1 LKRLKTA
8 TASREP
14 GDAAC
19 GMETSSD
26 LQAEYGTGVDVV
38 KFILPEQFSQ
48 PIAFVVD
55 LYTLYTR

>member
-1 LKRLKTA
+1 MA
-8 TASREP
+8 
-14 GDAAC
+14 
-19 GMETSSD
+19 TSSD